1 MQRRRETTL
10 EEFDE
15 LVLLRSDL
23 DQDDVIVAGAD
34 IAIDRREVMLGR
46 WPAADRL
53 GHGLGRYMLAR
64 RREPFGVG
72 QFRHDRPAGDRPTKI
87 VVSSF
92 ARRLLP
98 VGVAQRHF
106 SVARA
111 GAAGACV
118 RLNEVGSR
126 LGHDQRIPL
135 SSSEARG
142 LGTAGG
148 DRHRRLAVGP
158 VEQAGMIEPQVLS
171 PVVGEGACK
180 QALNNVDG
188 FRQALVTLAPPG
200 PAGADDV
207 LVQALSGAQ
216 SELNRL
222 LLSNPSVAAPCA
234 MMAGW

>member
-1 MQRRRETTL
+1 MRRGISDKPARAEPARARGAAAVARACGRPRTVRRWRRLHGRVLLGGFPRMQRRRETTL

-126 LGHDQRIPL
+126 LGHDERIPL

-158 VEQAGMIEPQVLS
+158 VEQAGV
-171 PVVGEGACK
+171 
-180 QALNNVDG
+180 
-188 FRQALVTLAPPG
+188 PG
-200 PAGADDV
+200 
-207 LVQALSGAQ
+207 S
-216 SELNRL
+216 
-222 LLSNPSVAAPCA
+222 
-234 MMAGW
+234 W